1 MSFSVLSR
9 VISSSVSRIIS
20 KVLAIIEISVLFA
33 MVLCLVPVF
42 ANNSGVLSSGELLS
56 FDKTEFTQLVA
67 AEGLNQRLENARF
80 RETTPDF
87 TDLYI
92 IHTHDKGRE
101 ITIYCSATHCYKG
114 LKKNYPA

>member
-1 MSFSVLSR
+1 MSSSVVSI
-9 VISSSVSRIIS
+9 VISSSVSRIVS
-20 KVLAIIEISVLFA
+20 KVLSTAEISVLSA
-33 MVLCLVPVF
+33 MVLCLVPVVASNGGF
-42 ANNSGVLSSGELLS
+42 LTSGELVS
-56 FDKTEFTQLVA
+56 FDSTEFTQPVA